1 MNILVSRN
9 AWLLS
14 PALFFVGVTVFLCC
28 WAVAAPEALIA
39 NFDADGHSMVELMT
53 LPLFAMVIPLSW
65 LCCPVAG
72 SVRRK
77 AFWSFVFSVL
87 GFMALVRE
95 LDWHKIWFYMLWPE
109 VMATV
114 RGTVFKMRFLTSGE
128 VPFAPKLFVFFFFV
142 LFFAATIG
150 PLVYF
155 IRRLIR
161 GIFRLHPVAWTMMFF
176 GATGVMVQ
184 TFDRL
189 PSMLRNA
196 GWVRP
201 ELLDK
206 ETGVLAALMTAMEE
220 GSEMMLAVFALLA
233 LLQAHAIYAPD
244 RPDPQFA
251 EL

>member
-1 MNILVSRN
+1 MNILASRR
-9 AWLLS
+9 AWILAPS
-14 PALFFVGVTVFLCC
+14 IFVGGIVTLLCC
-28 WAVAAPEALIA
+28 WIATSPAELVA

-53 LPLFAMVIPLSW
+53 LPLFAAVIPLAW

-72 SVRRK
+72 SFRRK
-77 AFWSFVFSVL
+77 AFWSFVFSLL

-109 VMATV
+109 VMATF
-114 RGTVFKMRFLTSGE
+114 RGTVFKMRFLTSGD

-184 TFDRL
+184 TCDRL
-189 PSMLRNA
+189 PSTLRNTE
-196 GWVRP
+196 WVRP

-206 ETGVLAALMTAMEE
+206 ANGSLTALMTAMEE
-220 GSEMMLAVFALLA
+220 GGEMMLAVFALLA
-233 LLQAHAIYAPD
+233 ILQAHVIYAPD
-244 RPDPQFA
+244 RPDSSFA

>member
-95 LDWHKIWFYMLWPE
+95 LDWHKIWFAQLWPE
-109 VMATV
+109 VTASF
-114 RGTVFKMRFLTSGE
+114 RGTVFKMRFLTSGD
-128 VPFAPKLFVFFFFV
+128 VPFVPKLFVLFFFV
-142 LFFAATIG
+142 LFFAATVG
-150 PLVYF
+150 PLLYF
-155 IRRLIR
+155 IRRLIK
-161 GIFRLHPVAWTMMFF
+161 GLFRFHPVAWTMACF

-184 TFDRL
+184 TCDRL
-189 PSMLRNA
+189 PSTLRDT
-196 GWVRP
+196 GWIRP

-206 ETGVLAALMTAMEE
+206 TTGSLAALMTAFEE
-220 GSEMMLAVFALLA
+220 GGEMMLAAFALLA
-233 LLQAHAIYAPD
+233 ILQAHAIYAPD
-244 RPDPQFA
+244 APEPGFA